1 LHLLVLPH
9 DPSKVAGG
17 VSTGAV
23 GDTAE
28 HLTELVQQ
36 PAAVMWHRRVAAPVS
51 AIIVAEDV
59 GATMVV
65 VAILEATGLPSVMRW
80 SRPGTR
86 RSLSNWWR

>member
-1 LHLLVLPH
+1 MKMLPPLHVLVLPH
-9 DPSKVAGG
+9 DPNRVAGG
-17 VSTGAV
+17 VGTGAV

-28 HLTELVQQ
+28 HLMELVQQ

-80 SRPGTR
+80 SRPGT
-86 RSLSNWWR
+86 